1 MHRLIVMSL
10 AAAGVSVGLTAA
22 TAADISPAPVFA
34 KAPIAAAAPF
44 SWSGFYLGAQG
55 GAGWGTTT
63 DDVRSFAVNP
73 ISGDNFSATA
83 ITPQDQINGW
93 HGGFT
98 AGYNWQVNQL
108 VLGVEGDWSFADI
121 SGKGDCSDLPN
132 RLNPDIICSRTS
144 KLGNFATID
153 GRVGFAVDHA
163 LVYVKGGAAYG
174 HFTQAASAEIP
185 FIPPFGVFSA
195 SATDN
200 RWGVTAGVGVEYAFA
215 RNWSAKLE
223 YDYLDFGTRTVTLNG
238 SVNPNAFGAP
248 ASVSVTD
255 SIREQVSVVR
265 AGVNY
270 RFDSGR

>member
-1 MHRLIVMSL
+1 MHRFIVMSL
-10 AAAGVSVGLTAA
+10 AAAGVGVGLTAA
-22 TAADISPAPVFA
+22 SAADISPAPVYA
-34 KAPIAAAAPF
+34 KAAIAAPAPF
-44 SWSGFYLGAQG
+44 SWSGFYLGVQG

-63 DDVRSFAVNP
+63 DDFQSFAINSAP
-73 ISGDNFSATA
+73 SFSATA
-83 ITPQDQINGW
+83 LTPQAQINGW

-121 SGKGDCSDLPN
+121 SGKGECSDLSHPFTFFSST
-132 RLNPDIICSRTS
+132 CSRSS

-174 HFTQAASAEIP
+174 HFTHAASAELP
-185 FIPPFGVFSA
+185 SIPPFGMFSA

-200 RWGVTAGVGVEYAFA
+200 RWGATAGVGVEYAFA

-238 SVNPNAFGAP
+238 SFNSNFPFSGNLSA
-248 ASVSVTD
+248 TD
-255 SIREQVSVVR
+255 SVREQVSVVR

>member
-34 KAPIAAAAPF
+34 KAPIAAPAPF

-55 GAGWGTTT
+55 GAGWGTAT
-63 DDVRSFAVNP
+63 DDFQSFTINGLP
-73 ISGDNFSATA
+73 FFSATA
-83 ITPQDQINGW
+83 MTPQDQINGW

-121 SGKGDCSDLPN
+121 SGKGSCSDFAKTLSV
-132 RLNPDIICSRTS
+132 LDTCSRSS

-153 GRVGFAVDHA
+153 GRFGFAVDHA

-174 HFTQAASAEIP
+174 HFTHDVSAEIP
-185 FIPPFGVFSA
+185 SNPPFPNFTT

-200 RWGVTAGVGVEYAFA
+200 RWGATAGVGIEYAFA

-238 SVNPNAFGAP
+238 SFNPNFFVGNFSA
-248 ASVSVTD
+248 TD
-255 SIREQVSVVR
+255 SVREQVSVVR

>member
-1 MHRLIVMSL
+1 MSI

-22 TAADISPAPVFA
+22 TAADISPAPMYA
-34 KAPIAAAAPF
+34 KGPTAAPAPF

-63 DDVRSFAVNP
+63 DDLLSVDGAPSPRTTTFQNQ
-73 ISGDNFSATA
+73 IS
-83 ITPQDQINGW
+83 GW

-98 AGYNWQVNQL
+98 AGYNWQFNQL
-108 VLGVEGDWSFADI
+108 VLGVEGDWSLADI
-121 SGKGDCSDLPN
+121 SGKSDCSGLSSIFILRSN
-132 RLNPDIICSRTS
+132 CSLSS
-144 KLGNFATID
+144 KLGNFGTID
-153 GRVGFAVDHA
+153 GRLGFAVDHA

-174 HFTQAASAEIP
+174 HFTHDASAGTFNGTLPLGI
-185 FIPPFGVFSA
+185 FA
-195 SATDN
+195 LSATDN
-200 RWGVTAGVGVEYAFA
+200 RWGATAGVGVEYAFA

-238 SVNPNAFGAP
+238 SFGPNFGGANLS
-248 ASVSVTD
+248 AAD

-270 RFDSGR
+270 RFDWGQ